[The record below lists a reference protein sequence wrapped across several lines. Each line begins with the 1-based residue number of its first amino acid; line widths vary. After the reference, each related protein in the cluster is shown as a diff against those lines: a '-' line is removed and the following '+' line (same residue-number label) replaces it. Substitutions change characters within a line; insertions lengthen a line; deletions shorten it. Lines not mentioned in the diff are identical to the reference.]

1 MFILTCTCG
10 NEIFGDEEDSAAAW
24 QCDQCGKWFDYFG
37 HEVVDKARHD
47 ALLENKYASL
57 YDDEES

>member
-10 NEIFGDEEDSAAAW
+10 NEIFGDEEDAAAAW

-37 HEVVDKARHD
+37 CEVDKTRHD
-47 ALLENKYASL
+47 ALLENKYARL